1 MLPKFKAVFPFKPI
15 EMGLEYCYRK
25 NDFIICP
32 IIIGIHLL
40 RGDILLFFIHESTDF
55 FQLVLKV
62 SFFKVD
68 IIDIIS
74 TF

>member
-32 IIIGIHLL
+32 IIIGIHFEGRYTTFLYS
-40 RGDILLFFIHESTDF
+40 RIDRFFSVGLESVIF
-55 FQLVLKV
+55 
-62 SFFKVD
+62 
-68 IIDIIS
+68 
-74 TF
+74 